1 MNKLIL
7 NLVENKDK
15 TSRFILAYNKFFTK
29 SDYKGLKS
37 GVVANV
43 IDKTISLPNPSD
55 RYIIGSR
62 KEKLA
67 VKVRPF
73 IPDRLFYSLAA
84 KKIHSK

>member
-1 MNKLIL
+1 VTGASSGIGKATVI
-7 NLVENKDK
+7 K
-15 TSRFILAYNKFFTK
+15 YFTK

-43 IDKTISLPNPSD
+43 VDKAISLPNPSD

>member
-1 MNKLIL
+1 MI
-7 NLVENKDK
+7 D
-15 TSRFILAYNKFFTK
+15 IQ
-29 SDYKGLKS
+29 
-37 GVVANV
+37 V
-43 IDKTISLPNPSD
+43 IG
-55 RYIIGSR
+55 IIGSR